1 LPPVRRSERQ
11 QIPVHAPRPE
21 RIEPTEPRVQRRPRP
36 PVNLAPGA
44 ERLQNREIPVIPRPT
59 LPNPESPHSQT
70 SEEERRYLLT
80 DPVQFF
86 FPPETVYIAPVL
98 PTRSPKAL
106 TSFKAHCRLQYNN
119 FREGAFEVVLPVN
132 LAYQFTPDP
141 LVFQNCLWKTRTLIT
156 FFGIFEEYHWIRRH
170 HRNPNQI
177 FLARA
182 YKITYPWD
190 SDGWNV
196 TRLIRA

>member
-1 LPPVRRSERQ
+1 MRRSER

-21 RIEPTEPRVQRRPRP
+21 RIAPTEPRVQHRPRP
-36 PVNLAPGA
+36 PANLAPGA
-44 ERLQNREIPVIPRPT
+44 ERLQNREIPVIPRPI
-59 LPNPESPHSQT
+59 ESNLEHSLGSQT

-86 FPPETVYIAPVL
+86 FPPETVYLAPVL

-106 TSFKAHCRLQYNN
+106 TSFKAHCRLQYDNS
-119 FREGAFEVVLPVN
+119 REGAFEVVLPVN

-141 LVFQNCLWKTRTLIT
+141 LVFQNSLWKTRTLIMY
-156 FFGIFEEYHWIRRH
+156 FGIFEEYHWIRRH
-170 HRNPNQI
+170 HRNPTQI

-182 YKITYPWD
+182 YKISYPWD
-190 SDGWNV
+190 TDGWTV